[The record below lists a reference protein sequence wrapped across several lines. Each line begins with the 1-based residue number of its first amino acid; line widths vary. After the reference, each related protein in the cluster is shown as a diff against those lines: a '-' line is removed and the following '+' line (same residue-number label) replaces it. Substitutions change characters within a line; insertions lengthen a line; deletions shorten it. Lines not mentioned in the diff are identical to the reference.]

1 MVEYAKRIIAGLLS
15 YYLCCNLEIR
25 KWAWAVWGI
34 VGILTFLSGFVS
46 GNVVTMVVG
55 VVLAFGYASSSLTSY
70 VKSDHIVKRA
80 LEVFFML
87 LAFGVVI
94 YGYIL
99 TGSLVLGVMTIF
111 IVTMV
116 FVAFLLSYFLP
127 RIQGRSKGLAHVKG
141 MKEKDDLAYNAG
153 TELGME
159 MRRRLEENWRSCV
172 IAGVIAVGCGLLFIS
187 LKSAWFIVGLSV
199 FISYGI
205 AYYSLSKLF
214 EKIKG

>member
-1 MVEYAKRIIAGLLS
+1 MRKLPSGWYLL
-15 YYLCCNLEIR
+15 
-25 KWAWAVWGI
+25 AWLISGF
-34 VGILTFLSGFVS
+34 LMFLSGFFD
-46 GNVVTMVVG
+46 GTVVTMIVGAVV
-55 VVLAFGYASSSLTSY
+55 AFGFTSAYLTSH
-70 VKSDHIVKRA
+70 VKSEHRLKKA
-80 LEVFFML
+80 LEVIFTL
-87 LAFGVVI
+87 LTFGTVVF
-94 YGYIL
+94 GYII
-99 TGSLVLGVMTIF
+99 TRSLLLGVITFF
-111 IVTMV
+111 IVAMIL
-116 FVAFLLSYFLP
+116 FAFAVSYLLP

>member
-1 MVEYAKRIIAGLLS
+1 MPKRIIESLLP

-25 KWAWAVWGI
+25 KWTWAVWGI
-34 VGILTFLSGFVS
+34 VGILTFFSGFFS

-55 VVLAFGYASSSLTSY
+55 VVLAFGYTSSYLTSY

-80 LEVFFML
+80 SEVFFML

-116 FVAFLLSYFLP
+116 FVAFLLSYLLP
-127 RIQGRSKGLAHVKG
+127 RIRSK
-141 MKEKDDLAYNAG
+141 
-153 TELGME
+153 
-159 MRRRLEENWRSCV
+159 S
-172 IAGVIAVGCGLLFIS
+172 S
-187 LKSAWFIVGLSV
+187 
-199 FISYGI
+199 
-205 AYYSLSKLF
+205 
-214 EKIKG
+214 